1 MKRPLIFI
9 SNDDSISAPGLH
21 KLIDFV
27 KDFGDIIAVAPEQ
40 PQSGMSSAF
49 TFDKALKIHEC
60 EDYNGARLFTVN
72 GTPVDCVKLGLYAIT
87 PRKPDLMIAGINHG
101 SNSGNSIIYSGTMGA
116 VLGSCMEGIPSIG
129 FSLLH
134 HSLKADFDLS
144 ASFVTEIVGK
154 ILEEGL
160 PEGTCLNVNIPA
172 KVVPAGIKVCRA
184 ARGHWSDG
192 FSRYLDPQGN
202 PFYLVNGR
210 FINEDAD
217 ATDTDEY
224 WLARNYI
231 SVVPVSPDMTH
242 QADIKEMSRR
252 LDTKEAL

>member
-116 VLGSCMEGIPSIG
+116 VLESCMEGIPSIG

-134 HSLKADFDLS
+134 HSLKADFDLA

>member
-49 TFDKALKIHEC
+49 TFDKALKIHEYA
-60 EDYNGARLFTVN
+60 DYNGARLFTVN

-116 VLGSCMEGIPSIG
+116 VLEACMEGIPSIG

-252 LDTKEAL
+252 LDTKEVL